1 VKQLNEYLSHMTAA
15 VFEGGGT
22 LDKFIGDAVMA
33 VWGNV
38 RSRGLKEDAKAAAG
52 AALVMGRELRNLN
65 EKWAR
70 EGTKP
75 FAIGIGIN
83 QGEVVGGN
91 IGSQEKMDPTVIGDA
106 VNLASRLQA
115 LTRTHGVD
123 ILVGPTASELIR
135 DEFRL
140 RSVARVQVKG
150 KTEPVEISTLVGARG
165 DSLDPEL
172 SRWLETYEA
181 GIQKF
186 RERDFTQAKI
196 LFSQFLEFYPDD
208 FLAKMYLRT
217 RAGVRATTAG

>member
-1 VKQLNEYLSHMTAA
+1 
-15 VFEGGGT
+15 
-22 LDKFIGDAVMA
+22 MA

-52 AALVMGRELRNLN
+52 AALAMRRELRKLN
-65 EKWAR
+65 RKWAR

-106 VNLASRLQA
+106 VNLASRLEG
-115 LTRTHGVD
+115 LTRTYGVD
-123 ILVGPTASELIR
+123 ILVGSTAAELIR

-186 RERDFTQAKI
+186 RERNFTQAKI
-196 LFSQFLEFYPDD
+196 LFRSFWNFIRTISWPRCISNARWSTSNDRRMRRGTQSRCSRRVDRAANSFLS
-208 FLAKMYLRT
+208 LAKSSPS
-217 RAGVRATTAG
+217 A